1 MPSGDLWQCLET
13 GIRRANTASI
23 LWSLGQNASGA
34 EAEKHMQEKEP
45 IPIKTV
51 CLCVCVCARVCA
63 CLCARTHACNLVWNT
78 RLVMVAIS

>member
-13 GIRRANTASI
+13 GIRQANTASI

-34 EAEKHMQEKEP
+34 EAEKHNQEKEP

-51 CLCVCVCARVCA
+51 CLCVRAHACVRVCARA
-63 CLCARTHACNLVWNT
+63 HT
-78 RLVMVAIS
+78 RAT